1 MAAPLTTVEFMV
13 FGMLFGQLLA
23 EAGTLLTVQRR
34 VLAALQPALVLG
46 LPAGRTAVVAAQG
59 VCPQR
64 LMLNLRRASGLRKSI
79 IHLLCVGPRAVV
91 AAVVAALR
99 ELLQLLRGR

>member
-1 MAAPLTTVEFMV
+1 MV
-13 FGMLFGQLLA
+13 FGMVFGQLLA

-79 IHLLCVGPRAVV
+79 IHLLCVGPRTVL

>member
-1 MAAPLTTVEFMV
+1 MFIAAPLTTVEFTV
-13 FGMLFGQLLA
+13 FGMVFGQLLA
-23 EAGTLLTVQRR
+23 EAGRLLTVQRR
-34 VLAALQPALVLG
+34 VLAALQPSLVLG

-91 AAVVAALR
+91 ATIVAALR
-99 ELLQLLRGR
+99 ELL